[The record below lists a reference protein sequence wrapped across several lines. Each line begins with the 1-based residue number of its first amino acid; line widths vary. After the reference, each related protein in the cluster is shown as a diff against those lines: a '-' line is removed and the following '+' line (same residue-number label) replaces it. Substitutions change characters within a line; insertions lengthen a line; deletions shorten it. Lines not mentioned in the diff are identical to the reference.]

1 MKNLIVK
8 LPILLLVLLLS
19 ACTKKP
25 SSSSSMSSM
34 DVYSTFSCN
43 GKELGASKSISLT
56 SITNWVLTK
65 QTNNDQI
72 SLSFTSPEDG
82 KTYSGFFINSPKGSR
97 FSLGTNPN
105 CTLGL
110 MNGNTLYSSSKL
122 TVTITHFP
130 SAVNDFCEGTFTG
143 IVSVSSTSPVSLNEY
158 ASTGSFKV
166 PLK

>member
-25 SSSSSMSSM
+25 SSSSSM

-43 GKELGASKSISLT
+43 GKELGRSKSISLT
-56 SITNWVLTK
+56 SITNWMLTK

-72 SLSFTSPEDG
+72 SLGFTSPEDG
-82 KTYSGFFINSPKGSR
+82 KTYSGFFINSPKGSNFR
-97 FSLGTNPN
+97 LGTNTN
-105 CTLGL
+105 CTLSL
-110 MNGNTLYSSSKL
+110 MNGNTIYSSSNL

-130 SAVNDFCEGTFTG
+130 SAVNDYCEGTFTG
-143 IVSVSSTSPVSLNEY
+143 IVSVTSTSPISFNDY